1 MYIFYN
7 NSFMYCSQ
15 LFFKSHFVIIYNFL
29 IYILYIFLKFSNTH
43 YYNKLN
49 SIILINIYTNK
60 SPIMKKLSPSRLAD
74 TVVRLR
80 KQKSMTQAQL
90 GEATGINRALIS
102 RIEQQ
107 DFVPSIEQL
116 ENLGYVLDFDI
127 TELFTNSSSEKIA
140 SPSPLNIAVAGT
152 GYVGLSIATLLAQHN
167 HVTAVDIIPEKVDL
181 INQRKSPIQDEYI
194 EQYLAKK
201 RT

>member
-7 NSFMYCSQ
+7 NSFLYCNQ
-15 LFFKSHFVIIYNFL
+15 LFYKSHFVIIYNFL
-29 IYILYIFLKFSNTH
+29 IYILYIFLEFSSTH

-60 SPIMKKLSPSRLAD
+60 RSPIMKKLSPSRLAD

-116 ENLGYVLDFDI
+116 ENLGDVLDFDI

-167 HVTAVDIIPEKVDL
+167 HVC
-181 INQRKSPIQDEYI
+181 S
-194 EQYLAKK
+194 KK
-201 RT
+201 TFLSNKTMAFTPSRI